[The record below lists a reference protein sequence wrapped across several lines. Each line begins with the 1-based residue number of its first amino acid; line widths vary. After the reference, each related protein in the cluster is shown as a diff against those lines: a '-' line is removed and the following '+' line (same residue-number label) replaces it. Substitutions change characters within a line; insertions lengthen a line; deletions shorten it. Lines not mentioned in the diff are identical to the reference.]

1 MRLNRRDDNEAAL
14 VQFWRALGCEWI
26 EMSRHAGFDGVLVA
40 LNGVHIVEVKNP
52 ARRWALT
59 DAEQKRRAAVE
70 RAGGRY
76 NVIETNAD
84 ARKLVGL

>member
-1 MRLNRRDDNEAAL
+1 MRLNRRDANEAGL

-52 ARRWALT
+52 ARRWTLT
-59 DAEQKRRAAVE
+59 EAEQQRKAAVE
-70 RAGGRY
+70 QAGGRY
-76 NVIETNAD
+76 NIVETDDD
-84 ARKLVGL
+84 ARRLIGL